1 MKFVEFQAN
10 GRISRLLASFGEVI
24 YDTERC
30 NRVVTDLLGFFR
42 HKRVRT
48 AVLTLRWGDVL

>member
-10 GRISRLLASFGEVI
+10 SRISRLLASFGEVI

-30 NRVVTDLLGFFR
+30 NRFVTDLLGFFR
-42 HKRVRT
+42 HKRGRT
-48 AVLTLRWGDVL
+48 AVLTLHWGVVL